1 MGKPTSMKN
10 CQPKGFVLDSV
21 EEKKNQIFETCPT
34 KASNQDKKI
43 LKLLNLT
50 NEIQIWVKKKK
61 VIINQELVIRI
72 FFFFRIQNSKRKT
85 LIV

>member
-50 NEIQIWVKKKK
+50 NEIQI
-61 VIINQELVIRI
+61 
-72 FFFFRIQNSKRKT
+72 
-85 LIV
+85 